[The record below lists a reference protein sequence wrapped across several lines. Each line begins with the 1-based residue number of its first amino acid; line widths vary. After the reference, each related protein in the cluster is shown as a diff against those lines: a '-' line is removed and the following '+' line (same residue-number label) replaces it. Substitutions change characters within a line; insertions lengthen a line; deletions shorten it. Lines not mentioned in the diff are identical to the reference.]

1 MARVEKNAA
10 GEDVRVDTPEFGCIT
25 IEAAAPAPP
34 PATAPAKTKAKPAPS
49 EPVAATE
56 GDN

>member
-25 IEAAAPAPP
+25 IAAETPDI
-34 PATAPAKTKAKPAPS
+34 ATKTKAKPVKPGRAPI
-49 EPVAATE
+49 TE

>member
-10 GEDVRVDTPEFGCIT
+10 GEDVRVDTEEFGCVT
-25 IEAAAPAPP
+25 IEPAKSGAASAKPTTKSTGSKDAAPE
-34 PATAPAKTKAKPAPS
+34 S
-49 EPVAATE
+49 DE